1 MSVLISCQ
9 SLTKSFGARPLFE
22 GINIGVEDNERHG
35 MIGPN
40 GSGKSTLL
48 KILAGLEKADE
59 GTVSAK
65 RGLRL
70 ALVDQ
75 RDDLPAEHTV
85 TQILTDALKGQHMDE
100 TERYVTVEIM
110 LAQVGFP
117 DPLQLAGK
125 LSGGWRKRLAIARE
139 LIVEP
144 ELLLLD
150 EPTNHLD
157 VEGVL
162 WLEQLLKE
170 ARFSFVLIS
179 HDRYFLENVTNR
191 IVELNSAYSGGYF
204 NVVGNYSEYLTRR
217 ADYYAAQAHKESVL
231 AGQVKKEIEWLRR
244 GPPARTTKAQAR
256 IDEAGRLIAE
266 HAETK
271 FRNNQ
276 NQAASIDFTSSGRK
290 TKDLLIADGVAKA
303 YGGKE
308 LFSNLDM
315 VLSPGSRIGLLGPN
329 GSGKSSLIKVLT
341 GQIPAD
347 SGTVKRADTLR
358 VVYFDQDRED
368 LDGKLSLKDA
378 LSPNSDNV
386 VYQGNSMHVTG
397 WAKRFLFRMDQMNQP
412 VARLSGGERARV
424 LIARLMLQP
433 ADLLILDEPTND
445 LDIPTLE
452 VLEESLTTFAGAI
465 LLVTHD
471 RFLLDTVSTDVLALD
486 GAGGY
491 RYFSGYAQWEKHKDD
506 KFRQV
511 APIKKAAAAAP
522 KAPSASL
529 DVKQQRAL
537 KRELSQLEVRIE
549 AADKH
554 ILEIQEKMKEPE
566 IAANHVQLAELWQTL
581 ETAEADVK
589 MLYARWE
596 ELDKALET
604 K

>member
-9 SLTKSFGARPLFE
+9 SLSKSFGARPLFE
-22 GINIGVEDNERHG
+22 GINLGIEDDERLG
-35 MIGPN
+35 LIGPN

-48 KILAGLEKADE
+48 KILAGTEKPDA

-65 RGLRL
+65 RGLRM
-70 ALVDQ
+70 AVVDQ
-75 RDDLPAEHTV
+75 QDDLPGNMTV
-85 TQILTDALKGQHMDE
+85 TEVLSSALDPHIDE
-100 TERYVTVEIM
+100 MERYVTVEIM

-117 DPLQLAGK
+117 DPLQLTSN

-139 LIVEP
+139 MIRDP

-162 WLEQLLKE
+162 WLEQTLKE

-191 IVELNSAYSGGYF
+191 IVELNSAYAGGYF
-204 NVVGNYSEYLTRR
+204 NVVGNYSEYLIRR
-217 ADYYAAQAHKESVL
+217 ADYYAAQAHRESVL

-276 NQAASIDFTSSGRK
+276 NQAASIDFTGSGRK
-290 TKDLLIADGVAKA
+290 TKDLVIAADVAKSL
-303 YGGKE
+303 GGKT
-308 LFSNLDM
+308 LFTNLNM
-315 VLSPGSRIGLLGPN
+315 VLSPGSRLGLLGPN
-329 GSGKSSLIKVLT
+329 GSGKSSLIRVLT
-341 GQIPAD
+341 GQLEAD
-347 SGTVKRADTLR
+347 SGTIKLADSLR
-358 VVYFDQDRED
+358 IVYFDQKRED

-378 LSPNSDNV
+378 LSPNSDTV
-386 VYQGNSMHVTG
+386 VYQGSAMHVTG

-452 VLEESLTTFAGAI
+452 VLEESLITFVGAI

-471 RFLLDTVSTDVLALD
+471 RYLLERVSTDVLALD
-486 GAGGY
+486 GVGGH
-491 RYFSGYAQWEKHKDD
+491 RYFAGYAQWEAQKDEKFIAVEPKKKPELHKPL
-506 KFRQV
+506 
-511 APIKKAAAAAP
+511 APTIDQKTLKAKK
-522 KAPSASL
+522 KE
-529 DVKQQRAL
+529 V
-537 KRELSQLEVRIE
+537 SQLEGRIE
-549 AADKH
+549 SADQH
-554 ILEIQEKMKEPE
+554 IVEIKDRMKRPE
-566 IAANHVQLAELWQTL
+566 VASNHVTLSELWQTL
-581 ETAEADVK
+581 ETAESDAK
-589 MLYARWE
+589 NLYQRWE
-596 ELDKALET
+596 ELVKELEGL
-604 K
+604 